1 MTAVLAFLIENP
13 TALPLAVPAAASVA
27 SAPQA
32 IAVEL
37 YDGAS
42 GKRSAARLDS
52 TQLAVAM
59 LLDQND
65 FSSKFAVVSDRENYV
80 TSLSNAFQIFS

>member
-1 MTAVLAFLIENP
+1 MRISRTWKGPTFEHGVGHAFGCI
-13 TALPLAVPAAASVA
+13 
-27 SAPQA
+27 
-32 IAVEL
+32 L
-37 YDGAS
+37 YRGCI
-42 GKRSAARLDS
+42 RLQLDS
-52 TQLAVAM
+52 TQLAGAM